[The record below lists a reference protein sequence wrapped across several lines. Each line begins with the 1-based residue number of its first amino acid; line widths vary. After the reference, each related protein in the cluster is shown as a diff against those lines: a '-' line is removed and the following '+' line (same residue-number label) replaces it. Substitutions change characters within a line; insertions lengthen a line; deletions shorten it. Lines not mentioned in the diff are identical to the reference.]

1 MISLD
6 ELFETEGVTAI
17 ARLDDLGR
25 IVDWKAKGAISHD
38 LMETTS
44 NFLAAVTATLQQEAR
59 IAARNWSPLR
69 SWTYS
74 GGDMTL
80 IVYGDQSNHI

>member
-1 MISLD
+1 L
-6 ELFETEGVTAI
+6 
-17 ARLDDLGR
+17 
-25 IVDWKAKGAISHD
+25 
-38 LMETTS
+38 TS

-59 IAARNWSPLR
+59 IAARNWFPLR

-80 IVYGDQSNHI
+80 IVHGNQAIIFETAKANIDTISKAFSMVCYLKK